1 MLIPFHQLPA
11 TARVWVFQANRKITS
26 AEKGIISEVLTAFTQ
41 GWNVHGQ
48 PMETSF
54 EIRHDLFVVLA
65 ANDHASGCSID
76 SSVRAVKEAGAAVG
90 VDFFNRTNVA
100 MQTDAGVTLL
110 AMGDLKK
117 TYAERIWNG
126 ATPVFDNLV
135 DTKGK
140 LDEAWITPA
149 GDTWLKR
156 YIPAESVLP

>member
-11 TARVWVFQANRKITS
+11 TSRVWVYQADRKITS

-41 GWNVHGQ
+41 GWSVHGQ

-54 EIRHDLFVVLA
+54 EIRQDYFIVLA
-65 ANDHASGCSID
+65 ANDQASGCSID
-76 SSVRAVKEAGAAVG
+76 SSVRAVKEAGAASG

-100 MQTDAGVTLL
+100 FHTAGGVSLL
-110 AMGDLKK
+110 AMGELK
-117 TYAERIWNG
+117 TRYADGSWTE
-126 ATPVFDNLV
+126 ATPVFNNLV
-135 DTKGK
+135 DTKAK

-149 GDTWLKR
+149 GETWLKR

>member
-1 MLIPFHQLPA
+1 MLIPFYQLPA
-11 TARVWVFQANRKITS
+11 TSRVWIYQAERKITS

-41 GWNVHGQ
+41 GWSVHGQ

-54 EIRHDLFVVLA
+54 EIRHDLFIVLA
-65 ANDHASGCSID
+65 ANDQASGCSID
-76 SSVRAVKEAGAAVG
+76 SSVRAVKEAGAATG

-100 MQTDAGVTLL
+100 FQTAGGVTLVP
-110 AMGDLKK
+110 MGDLKK
-117 TYAERIWNG
+117 KYAEGIWSG
-126 ATPVFDNLV
+126 TTPVFDNLV

-140 LDEAWITPA
+140 LDEAWVAPA

>member
-11 TARVWVFQANRKITS
+11 TSRVWVYQADRKITA

-41 GWNVHGQ
+41 GWSVHGQ

-54 EIRHDLFVVLA
+54 EIRHDHFIVLA
-65 ANDHASGCSID
+65 ANDQASGCSID
-76 SSVRAVKEAGAAVG
+76 SSVRAVKEAGTAAG

-100 MQTDAGVTLL
+100 FQTTGGVTLL
-110 AMGDLKK
+110 SMGDLKAQ
-117 TYAERIWNG
+117 YVEGIWNRT
-126 ATPVFDNLV
+126 TPVFDNLV

-140 LDEAWITPA
+140 LDQAWIAPA